1 MNTLNKKNALWML
14 LYAVLY
20 AVMTA
25 LVCVLGSIHPLLFV
39 CYQITAGI
47 LLSGIV
53 TVAFDRIRAPGA
65 AACLSLAVLILLLVI
80 GDAVLW
86 HVVPLIVIAILAE
99 LVRAISRYSRMGDV
113 IGAVIMSFSTF
124 GYYGQIW
131 FNRTYTYECAVE
143 EMPAGYAD
151 TLMTL
156 SPAWALFAVAA
167 AGILLSVAISNVT
180 LRIFCKSGTRSV

>member
-1 MNTLNKKNALWML
+1 MNKWDKKNACWML

-25 LVCVLGSIHPLLFV
+25 LVCVLGSIHPLFFV

-53 TVAFDRIRAPGA
+53 TASFDRIRAPGA
-65 AACLSLAVLILLLVI
+65 AACLSLGVLILLLVI

-99 LVRAISRYSRMGDV
+99 LVRAVSKYCRMGDM

-131 FNRTYTYECAVE
+131 FNRAYTYECAVE

-167 AGILLSVAISNVT
+167 AGIALSVLNSHVT
-180 LRIFCKSGTRSV
+180 RKLFLKGGVQSV